1 MNPFVFWYLIGAI
14 VSLVINI
21 LVALLS
27 DRIRVSNVIGYIL
40 NTALSWGCI
49 ATFLCQSLIALL
61 NRLHWN
67 KILWE
72 SKEAKEQRQKEQKLK
87 VQKLH

>member
-1 MNPFVFWYLIGAI
+1 MNPFLFWYLIGAI

-27 DRIRVSNVIGYIL
+27 DRIRVSNVIGYIC

-49 ATFLCQSLIALL
+49 LTFICQSLIALL

-67 KILWE
+67 KILYE
-72 SKEAKEQRQKEQKLK
+72 TEAAKEQRQKEQKTK